1 MAGSW
6 GTILNLARGR
16 VLEKRTMRIII
27 ALGMDFRILSLV
39 CLPADLYIW
48 NLPVMS
54 SAAGLKLPH
63 FCLSTP
69 IMGTKSNQLQLSTPN
84 DSVA

>member
-16 VLEKRTMRIII
+16 VLEKRTIRIII

-54 SAAGLKLPH
+54 SAGRIETPT
-63 FCLSTP
+63 FLSKYTNHGNKIEPTP
-69 IMGTKSNQLQLSTPN
+69 TV
-84 DSVA
+84 DSE